1 MTKFPNHI
9 YMIIFDSKYL
19 GNIVAARVSPKMF
32 NVVERPQDA
41 HGIFPVFAE
50 DAHFVGCWGFI
61 EQDA

>member
-1 MTKFPNHI
+1 
-9 YMIIFDSKYL
+9 MIIFDSKYL